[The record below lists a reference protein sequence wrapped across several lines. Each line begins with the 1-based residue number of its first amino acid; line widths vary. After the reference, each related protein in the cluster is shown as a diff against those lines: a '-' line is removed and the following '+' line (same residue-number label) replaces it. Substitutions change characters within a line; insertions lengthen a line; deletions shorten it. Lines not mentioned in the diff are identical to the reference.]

1 MNNGSCIFGHIESIF
16 LDWLATFSSSIRI
29 PHYYEEAN
37 KINDI
42 LFICEDF
49 FQRRKV
55 VRSIIWKILQ
65 PILSLCYE
73 SSKNVW
79 NLDSAEQKFSKLLK
93 WMLAIRKTGWM
104 GSVEKFL
111 TALLTWIYSD
121 SVHNIYRTLLTVR
134 IMFTL
139 YIYNSSMQKNANTKP
154 FV

>member
-55 VRSIIWKILQ
+55 VRSIMKNITA
-65 PILSLCYE
+65 ILSLCYE

-79 NLDSAEQKFSKLLK
+79 NLDSAE
-93 WMLAIRKTGWM
+93 
-104 GSVEKFL
+104 ENFL
-111 TALLTWIYSD
+111 NY
-121 SVHNIYRTLLTVR
+121 
-134 IMFTL
+134 
-139 YIYNSSMQKNANTKP
+139 
-154 FV
+154 